1 MEGIE
6 ALSVSAKPRIDLKGG
21 KHVCEYSG
29 ERIGNGGGMYTV
41 LAVGISLVFC
51 VARIL
56 NMVAPAYRV
65 IHKEGLRGFFSS
77 AMKYCYFLKSM
88 EGTER

>member
-1 MEGIE
+1 
-6 ALSVSAKPRIDLKGG
+6 
-21 KHVCEYSG
+21 
-29 ERIGNGGGMYTV
+29 MYTV